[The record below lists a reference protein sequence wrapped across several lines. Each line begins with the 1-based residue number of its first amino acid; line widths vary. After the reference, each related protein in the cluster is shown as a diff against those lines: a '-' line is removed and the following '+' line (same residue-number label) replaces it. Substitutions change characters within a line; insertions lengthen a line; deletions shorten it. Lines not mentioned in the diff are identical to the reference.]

1 LTQAGTLILQ
11 RMEKATLAALRQH
24 LRTEAVNLLHFI
36 GHGDFGPVA
45 AQTTQPTNGTGA
57 AAGRLFFEN
66 ESGLR
71 QEVSATELATLL
83 HDHAPLRLVYL
94 NACQGAA
101 ADPQNAFAG
110 VAQKLVQ
117 QGIPAV
123 LAMQFAVSDRAAIA
137 LAQEFYQS
145 LTAGLPLESAVSE
158 ARKAIYSEGEAY
170 EWGTPVLFSRS
181 PDGLIV
187 ALPQEE
193 ATTMDNSAKAPW
205 WQQIGDPAAIDPSS
219 IRAAGD
225 VIIGVVGAGAQN
237 VAIGKDVTQI
247 VQEVVG
253 PPTPDDKQIITQKLA
268 AVSATLQQDALD
280 AAQKAMAAS
289 YLQLLQGELVKTG
302 KEETPSAST
311 ITLVGNWLLDHVPA
325 LLETLTG
332 LFATPAVARVVAKAG
347 EAAVNWVKARFGA
360 AR

>member
-1 LTQAGTLILQ
+1 
-11 RMEKATLAALRQH
+11 
-24 LRTEAVNLLHFI
+24 LHFI
-36 GHGDFGPVA
+36 GHGDFGPPV
-45 AQTTQPTNGTGA
+45 AQTAQPTNGTGA
-57 AAGRLFFEN
+57 EAGRLFFEN
-66 ESGLR
+66 ESGLH

-137 LAQEFYQS
+137 LAQEFYQA
-145 LTAGLPLESAVSE
+145 LTAGLPLESALSE
-158 ARKAIYSEGEAY
+158 ARKAIYSEGEVF

-205 WQQIGDPAAIDPSS
+205 WQQIGDAATGDPAAIDPSS

-225 VIIGVVGAGAQN
+225 VIIGVVGAGAKN

-247 VQEVVG
+247 VQDVVG
-253 PPTPDDKQIITQKLA
+253 PPAPDDKQIIAQKLA
-268 AVSATLQQDALD
+268 AVSAALQQDAVD
-280 AAQKAMAAS
+280 AAQKAQAAT
-289 YLQLLQGELVKTG
+289 YLQFLQGELVKTD

-311 ITLVGNWLLDHVPA
+311 ITLAGNWLLDNVPV

-347 EAAVNWVKARFGA
+347 EAAVAWVKTRFGA